1 MTNKPDDRKC
11 GGAMDME
18 GESVAGTKILVA
30 RTKTWTMNRSSDGL
44 PFFSLLIV

>member
-1 MTNKPDDRKC
+1 MY
-11 GGAMDME
+11 MD

-30 RTKTWTMNRSSDGL
+30 GTKTWTMSFSNHSSDGL